1 MKKTFFWAA
10 LCLMNVALT
19 AQEDYELRTLTFEDT
34 DYRGTAVRFTG
45 HSTAL
50 PHTPITSS
58 SNSQKILRN
67 GQLIILREGKCYSI
81 TGQEL

>member
-34 DYRGTAVRFTG
+34 DYRGTAANAATYW
-45 HSTAL
+45 SDL
-50 PHTPITSS
+50 IPLSPHCL
-58 SNSQKILRN
+58 KAKR
-67 GQLIILREGKCYSI
+67 YSA
-81 TGQEL
+81 TDN